1 MTISAWSHG
10 APRPGWCFRL
20 SPPPPPRL
28 KCLPA
33 PHAMPPLTWRFWRSL
48 AWTPR
53 PLGVPSDALG
63 IVWEAPPPRV
73 ALSRSPLLAFAPSR
87 ATRCPPPDLPHASHS
102 REACDVLGPHWCFLS
117 NGRSALRLGGFR
129 EPGSPLSVRS
139 FWPGPTLL
147 GWGSF
152 LPPPLSFLFVSGL
165 GSFGPVEFVL
175 VTALVVVTGPSWGPS
190 PDWVVPVLPSRVVIW
205 FPLF

>member
-10 APRPGWCFRL
+10 AL
-20 SPPPPPRL
+20 SVFLPLMR
-28 KCLPA
+28 CLPWL
-33 PHAMPPLTWRFWRSL
+33 PFTWRFWRSL

-63 IVWEAPPPRV
+63 IIWEAPPPRV
-73 ALSRSPLLAFAPSR
+73 ALSRSPLLAFAPLR

-117 NGRSALRLGGFR
+117 KGRSALRLGGFR

-152 LPPPLSFLFVSGL
+152 LSPPPLSFLFVSGL